1 MCLDYMKIYTP
12 WNKAV
17 KISTY
22 SKAQTYS
29 LFVWRFAHMQLHQQR
44 SLQKKPIRL
53 AGSAFYV
60 LH

>member
-12 WNKAV
+12 WNEAV

-22 SKAQTYS
+22 SKAQMYS
-29 LFVWRFAHMQLHQQR
+29 LFVWRFARMQLHQQH
-44 SLQKKPIRL
+44 SLQKNPIHL
-53 AGSAFYV
+53 AGSDFYV